1 MAKSKKKD
9 PSDMITEVE
18 IMYKDCVPGQI
29 MPDGREFLGI
39 KKFPDGVAVAMF
51 NSAKRDP
58 ETIRQNRRN
67 LEEVFNSIL
76 AAHGCDTYYPLLFP
90 PREGVDF

>member
-18 IMYKDCVPGQI
+18 IMYK
-29 MPDGREFLGI
+29 
-39 KKFPDGVAVAMF
+39 VAMF

-76 AAHGCDTYYPLLFP
+76 AAHGCDTYYPLIFP

>member
-1 MAKSKKKD
+1 MPKLKKQDQSK
-9 PSDMITEVE
+9 MITAVE

-39 KKFPDGVAVAMF
+39 KKFPDGVAIAMF

-67 LEEVFNSIL
+67 LEETFNSIL
-76 AAHGCDTYYPLLFP
+76 AAHGCDTYYPLIFP
-90 PREGVDF
+90 PRAGVDY

>member
-39 KKFPDGVAVAMF
+39 KKSKMNYFNNKKCDFDGVY
-51 NSAKRDP
+51 RG
-58 ETIRQNRRN
+58 
-67 LEEVFNSIL
+67 IL
-76 AAHGCDTYYPLLFP
+76 ARF
-90 PREGVDF
+90 

>member
-58 ETIRQNRRN
+58 ETIRRY
-67 LEEVFNSIL
+67 LTPSW
-76 AAHGCDTYYPLLFP
+76 
-90 PREGVDF
+90 PRMGAIHTTR

>member
-9 PSDMITEVE
+9 LSDMITEVE

-39 KKFPDGVAVAMF
+39 KKFPDGG
-51 NSAKRDP
+51 SGRD
-58 ETIRQNRRN
+58 
-67 LEEVFNSIL
+67 V
-76 AAHGCDTYYPLLFP
+76 
-90 PREGVDF
+90 

>member
-1 MAKSKKKD
+1 MANRKERPERHDYRSGNHVQGLCAWAD
-9 PSDMITEVE
+9 HA
-18 IMYKDCVPGQI
+18 
-29 MPDGREFLGI
+29 GRAGILGI

-51 NSAKRDP
+51 NSAKRAP

-76 AAHGCDTYYPLLFP
+76 AAHGCDTYYPLIFP

>member
-18 IMYKDCVPGQI
+18 
-29 MPDGREFLGI
+29 
-39 KKFPDGVAVAMF
+39 
-51 NSAKRDP
+51 
-58 ETIRQNRRN
+58 TIRQNRRN
-67 LEEVFNSIL
+67 VEEVFNSIL
-76 AAHGCDTYYPLLFP
+76 AAHGCDTYYPLIFP